1 MGTAYNTNIV
11 TDGLVLCLDA
21 ANPRSYPGSG
31 TTWYDLS
38 GNGYHCELA
47 NTTFNTNHGGSIDF
61 DGTDSYGA
69 FDTNIPLGFEQQ
81 EEDFTLDIVVRS
93 TETAVSNAASA
104 IYFTGWHFG
113 DFFSGRWRF
122 RLTGDG
128 LSSYTNGG
136 TVINNNNQIYHFH
149 CWKSYPNIGVY
160 KNSGY
165 DSTGNS
171 FSGTLSSG
179 IKRLGQHQYV
189 RMACQIFQVKIYD
202 RKLSEA
208 EVLQNFKATQKR
220 FGI

>member
-1 MGTAYNTNIV
+1 MISYSPHIV

-38 GNGYHCELA
+38 GNGYNCELA

-136 TVINNNNQIYHFH
+136 TVSIIITKF
-149 CWKSYPNIGVY
+149 IIFIV
-160 KNSGY
+160 
-165 DSTGNS
+165 GNHIPIS
-171 FSGTLSSG
+171 EY
-179 IKRLGQHQYV
+179 IKILVMILLVILLVAHYLV
-189 RMACQIFQVKIYD
+189 
-202 RKLSEA
+202 E
-208 EVLQNFKATQKR
+208 
-220 FGI
+220 